1 MKKKDPTKDPI
12 YQRFYV
18 ALKKETEVNW
28 HRQKNK
34 LAMETGTSS
43 STITDIFKKQT
54 KASFNMRNAF
64 ANACGY
70 EYLEFLEYGRKLLED
85 KTEPGTKRESLSDP
99 PIGNVIRVYN
109 NVMKKSG
116 LELDAQ
122 GEKRLFD
129 VIKDRLKENSTG
141 TTAKDILNIISLS
154 EKKKQA

>member
-1 MKKKDPTKDPI
+1 MRKNDPTKDPI

-28 HRQKNK
+28 HRKKNK

-43 STITDIFKKQT
+43 STITDIFQKKT

-70 EYLEFLEYGRKLLED
+70 EYLDFLEYGRKLLED
-85 KTEPGTKRESLSDP
+85 KTEPGTKRESISDP

-109 NVMKKSG
+109 NVMKKSD

-129 VIKDRLKENSTG
+129 VIKNRLQENSTAA
-141 TTAKDILNIISLS
+141 TAKDILNIISLS
-154 EKKKQA
+154 KKKKQA

>member
-1 MKKKDPTKDPI
+1 MRKNDPTKDPI

-18 ALKKETEVNW
+18 ALKKETEINW

-43 STITDIFKKQT
+43 STITDILQKKS
-54 KASFNMRNAF
+54 KASFNMRSAF

-70 EYLEFLEYGRKLLED
+70 EYLEFLEYGKKLLEN
-85 KTEPGTKRESLSDP
+85 KSEPGIKRESISDP

-116 LELDAQ
+116 LELDDQ

-129 VIKDRLKENSTG
+129 VIKDRLKEKSTG
-141 TTAKDILNIISLS
+141 AAEQDILNIISLS
-154 EKKKQA
+154 KENKQA